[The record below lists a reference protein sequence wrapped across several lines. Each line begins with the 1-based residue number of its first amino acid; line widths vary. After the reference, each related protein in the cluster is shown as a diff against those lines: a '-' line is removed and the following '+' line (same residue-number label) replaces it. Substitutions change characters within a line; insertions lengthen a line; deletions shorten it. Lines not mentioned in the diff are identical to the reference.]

1 MILTIILI
9 ISLVTF
15 ALLLLAGLT
24 ISMALYR
31 SLLVFMILFAVF
43 YFSMYMI
50 KLIRENNSTE

>member
-15 ALLLLAGLT
+15 ALLLLTGLT

>member
-24 ISMALYR
+24 IAMALYR

>member
-24 ISMALYR
+24 FSMALYR